1 MDASWYKEQA
11 KLCRRIAEEGYGRN
25 HPGVNYRQLAA
36 EELHTLG
43 CTVRLDPQEIRM
55 YHLFL
60 SFVLQEIHD
69 ELSS

>member
-1 MDASWYKEQA
+1 MDTSWYEEQA
-11 KLCRRIAEEGYGRN
+11 ILCKRIADEGYGRN
-25 HPGVNYRQLAA
+25 HIGPNYKQLTAKG
-36 EELHTLG
+36 LHTLG